1 MILIISGTS
10 EMKFQRLVDAVN
22 TSKYLDKMVFQ
33 HGVNSMEMFLG
44 RECQDYWTRSDMLK
58 YIKSADLII
67 SHAGIGSIL
76 DCLYFNKKLILVERK
91 QELLESKADQSAAID
106 YFKHYHGIDVCGC
119 LSELDALITK
129 KLAESNKLAEEGN
142 QGPKKISES
151 IRDFL
156 SFR

>member
-10 EMKFQRLVDAVN
+10 EMKFQRLVNAVD
-22 TSKYLDKMVFQ
+22 TSRYVDQMVFQ
-33 HGVNSMEMFLG
+33 HGVNSIGAFLG

-91 QELLESKADQSAAID
+91 QELLESKADQSAAIE
-106 YFKHYHGIDVCGC
+106 YFKHYHGIDVCSC
-119 LSELDALITK
+119 LSELDALISE
-129 KLAESNKLAEEGN
+129 KLAESNKLADVGN

-156 SFR
+156 SFQ